1 MLLRR
6 YHPRGNDSPDED
18 GDEQTTEDEQTNG
31 PPAKKPTARSAA
43 RGKSTG

>member
-6 YHPRGNDSPDED
+6 YHSHPEDSPGDE
-18 GDEQTTEDEQTNG
+18 DEQTTEDEQQANG

-43 RGKSTG
+43 GTAPRG

>member
-6 YHPRGNDSPDED
+6 YHPRDDDSPDED
-18 GDEQTTEDEQTNG
+18 GDEQTNG

-43 RGKSTG
+43 RGKSTE